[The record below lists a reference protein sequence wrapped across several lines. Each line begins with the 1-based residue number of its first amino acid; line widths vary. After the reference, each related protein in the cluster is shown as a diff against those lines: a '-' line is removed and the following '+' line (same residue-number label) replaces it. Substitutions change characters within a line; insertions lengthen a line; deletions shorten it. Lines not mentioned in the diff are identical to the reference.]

1 MNTSA
6 AYLQIETHENRW
18 KL

>member
-1 MNTSA
+1 MDNR
-6 AYLQIETHENRW
+6 ENRW